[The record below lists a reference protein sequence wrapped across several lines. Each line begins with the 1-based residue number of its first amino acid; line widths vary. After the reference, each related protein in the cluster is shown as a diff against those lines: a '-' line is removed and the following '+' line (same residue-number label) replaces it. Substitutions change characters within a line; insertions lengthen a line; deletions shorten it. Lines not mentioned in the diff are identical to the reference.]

1 MRTRP
6 WQFFGLLL
14 VLTPWAPAQDVR
26 PAPLPPTRA
35 SSAQLSA
42 EQLDELLGPIAL
54 YPDALIAIMLPA
66 ATASSEIVLA
76 ARYLQAGHNPLQ
88 IDHQPWD
95 DSVRALAHY
104 PDTIRWMDEN
114 LAWTKQL
121 GEVFLAQPDDAMT
134 AIQRLRARALAA
146 GHLFSNAQHQ
156 VVTEGGLIRILPAQP
171 HVIYAPYYSPQIVY
185 FSRVDYSSFDAP
197 FLSFGS
203 GFSSGWW
210 LAYHLDWGQRRI
222 WVVDHHARERH
233 WHEHR
238 DLRPGLPPPPGRPR
252 YIGPPP
258 WQTWRPSALPP
269 RPPRTVD
276 VGHRTQIVIVQPAP
290 YSGAPRF
297 NRPPPP
303 ISPSQPRPE
312 PRPRPST
319 DVAPV
324 RPPGTDRSFARPSVP
339 PVTTV
344 TPPATV
350 STPPSPTPPPHRSR
364 ASTNSTPA
372 PNPAPVSSTLTFS
385 PAAAPAATVTSPAPP
400 PASRPSETRAD
411 QPARNRPPRDDRP
424 APTAPRTT
432 AESRGRP
439 VPAPSPNPA
448 VAATPAA
455 PAAVPRATPAP
466 PAAPPAPT
474 ARPTPPAAE
483 ADDRRNRK
491 PDEQA
496 R

>member
-238 DLRPGLPPPPGRPR
+238 DLRPGLPPPPGRPG

-350 STPPSPTPPPHRSR
+350 PTPPSPTPPPHRSR

-439 VPAPSPNPA
+439 VTAPSPNPA

>member
-1 MRTRP
+1 MKTRP

-14 VLTPWAPAQDVR
+14 VLTSWAPAQDVR
-26 PAPLPPTRA
+26 SAPLPPAYA
-35 SSAQLSA
+35 SSAQLFP

-66 ATASSEIVLA
+66 STAPSEIVLA
-76 ARYLQAGHNPLQ
+76 ARYLQAGRDTLQ
-88 IDHQPWD
+88 IENQPWD

-121 GEVFLAQPDDAMT
+121 GESFLAQPDDAMA

-156 VVTEGGLIRILPAQP
+156 VVTEGGLISILPAQP

-185 FSRVDYSSFDAP
+185 FSQVGYASFDAP
-197 FLSFGS
+197 FLTFGS

-222 WVVDHHARERH
+222 WVVDQQARQRH
-233 WHEHR
+233 WQEHR
-238 DLRPGLPPPPGRPR
+238 DLRPGLPPPPGRPG

-258 WQTWRPSALPP
+258 WQTWRPSALPT
-269 RPPRTVD
+269 RPTRTVD

-319 DVAPV
+319 NVVPV
-324 RPPGTDRSFARPSVP
+324 QPTATERSFARPLVP

-344 TPPATV
+344 PPPDTV
-350 STPPSPTPPPHRSR
+350 STPPSPTTPPHRSR
-364 ASTNSTPA
+364 AATHSTSAPS

-385 PAAAPAATVTSPAPP
+385 PAPAPAATVTSPAPP

-439 VPAPSPNPA
+439 VPAPSPNPSA
-448 VAATPAA
+448 AATPA
-455 PAAVPRATPAP
+455 PT
-466 PAAPPAPT
+466 AAPPAPT
-474 ARPTPPAAE
+474 ARPAPPAAE
-483 ADDRRNRK
+483 ADDRRSRK

>member
-1 MRTRP
+1 MKTRP

-14 VLTPWAPAQDVR
+14 VLTSWAPAQDVR
-26 PAPLPPTRA
+26 SAPLPPAYA
-35 SSAQLSA
+35 SSAQLFP

-66 ATASSEIVLA
+66 STAPSEIVLA
-76 ARYLQAGHNPLQ
+76 ARYLQAGRDTLQ
-88 IDHQPWD
+88 IENQPWD

-121 GEVFLAQPDDAMT
+121 GESFLAQPDDAMA

-156 VVTEGGLIRILPAQP
+156 VVTEGGLISILPAQP

-185 FSRVDYSSFDAP
+185 FSQVGYASFDAP
-197 FLSFGS
+197 FLTFGS

-222 WVVDHHARERH
+222 WVVDQQARQRH
-233 WHEHR
+233 WQEHR
-238 DLRPGLPPPPGRPR
+238 DLRPGLPPPPGRPG

-258 WQTWRPSALPP
+258 WQTWRPSALPT
-269 RPPRTVD
+269 RPTRTVD

-303 ISPSQPRPE
+303 ISPSQPRPD

-319 DVAPV
+319 NVAPV
-324 RPPGTDRSFARPSVP
+324 QPPTTERSLARPLVP

-344 TPPATV
+344 PPPDTV
-350 STPPSPTPPPHRSR
+350 STPPSPTTPPHRSR
-364 ASTNSTPA
+364 AATHSTSAPS

-385 PAAAPAATVTSPAPP
+385 PAPAPAATVTSPAPP

-439 VPAPSPNPA
+439 VPAPSPTPSA
-448 VAATPAA
+448 AATPA
-455 PAAVPRATPAP
+455 PT
-466 PAAPPAPT
+466 AAPPAPT
-474 ARPTPPAAE
+474 ARPAPPAAE

>member
-76 ARYLQAGHNPLQ
+76 ARYLQAGHDTLQ

-252 YIGPPP
+252 YNGPPP
-258 WQTWRPSALPP
+258 WPTWPPTARPP

-411 QPARNRPPRDDRP
+411 QPARNRPPRHDRP
-424 APTAPRTT
+424 STTAPRTT

-474 ARPTPPAAE
+474 ARPTRPAAQ

>member
-1 MRTRP
+1 MKTRP

-26 PAPLPPTRA
+26 SAPLPAAYA
-35 SSAQLSA
+35 SSAPLFP

-66 ATASSEIVLA
+66 STAPSEIVLA
-76 ARYLQAGHNPLQ
+76 ARYLQAGRDTLQ
-88 IDHQPWD
+88 IENQPWD

-121 GEVFLAQPDDAMT
+121 GESFLAQPDDAMA

-156 VVTEGGLIRILPAQP
+156 VVTEGGLISILPAQP
-171 HVIYAPYYSPQIVY
+171 HVIYAPYYSPQVVY
-185 FSRVDYSSFDAP
+185 FSQVGYASFDAP
-197 FLSFGS
+197 FLTFGS

-222 WVVDHHARERH
+222 WVVDQQARQRH
-233 WHEHR
+233 WQEHR
-238 DLRPGLPPPPGRPR
+238 DLRPGLPPPPGRPG

-269 RPPRTVD
+269 RPTRTVQ
-276 VGHRTQIVIVQPAP
+276 VGNRTQIVIVQPAP

-303 ISPSQPRPE
+303 ISSAQPRPE

-319 DVAPV
+319 NVAPV
-324 RPPGTDRSFARPSVP
+324 QPTATERSFARPLVP

-344 TPPATV
+344 PPPDTV
-350 STPPSPTPPPHRSR
+350 STPPSPTTPPHRSR
-364 ASTNSTPA
+364 AATHSTSAPS
-372 PNPAPVSSTLTFS
+372 PNPAPVSSTLTFI
-385 PAAAPAATVTSPAPP
+385 PAGAPAATVSSPAPP
-400 PASRPSETRAD
+400 PSRPSETRSD
-411 QPARNRPPRDDRP
+411 QPVRNRPPRDDRP

-439 VPAPSPNPA
+439 APAPSPTPSA
-448 VAATPAA
+448 AATPA
-455 PAAVPRATPAP
+455 PT
-466 PAAPPAPT
+466 AAPPAPT
-474 ARPTPPAAE
+474 ARPAPPAAE

>member
-1 MRTRP
+1 MKTRP

-14 VLTPWAPAQDVR
+14 VLTSWAPAQDVR
-26 PAPLPPTRA
+26 SAPLPPTYA
-35 SSAQLSA
+35 SSAQLFP

-66 ATASSEIVLA
+66 STAPSEIVLA
-76 ARYLQAGHNPLQ
+76 ARYLQAGRDTLQ
-88 IDHQPWD
+88 IENQPWD

-121 GEVFLAQPDDAMT
+121 GESFLAQPDDAMA

-156 VVTEGGLIRILPAQP
+156 VVTEGGLISILPAQP

-185 FSRVDYSSFDAP
+185 FSQVGYASFDAP
-197 FLSFGS
+197 FLTFGS

-222 WVVDHHARERH
+222 WVVDQQARQRH
-233 WHEHR
+233 WQEHR
-238 DLRPGLPPPPGRPR
+238 DLRPGLPPPPGRPG

-258 WQTWRPSALPP
+258 WQTWRPSALPT
-269 RPPRTVD
+269 RPTRTVD

-319 DVAPV
+319 NVVPV
-324 RPPGTDRSFARPSVP
+324 QPTATERSFARPLVP

-344 TPPATV
+344 PPPDTV
-350 STPPSPTPPPHRSR
+350 STPPSPTTPPHRSR
-364 ASTNSTPA
+364 AATHSTSAPS

-385 PAAAPAATVTSPAPP
+385 PAPAPAATVTSPAPP

-439 VPAPSPNPA
+439 VPAPSPNPSA
-448 VAATPAA
+448 AATPA
-455 PAAVPRATPAP
+455 PT
-466 PAAPPAPT
+466 AAPPAPT
-474 ARPTPPAAE
+474 ARPAPPAAE
-483 ADDRRNRK
+483 ADDRRSRK